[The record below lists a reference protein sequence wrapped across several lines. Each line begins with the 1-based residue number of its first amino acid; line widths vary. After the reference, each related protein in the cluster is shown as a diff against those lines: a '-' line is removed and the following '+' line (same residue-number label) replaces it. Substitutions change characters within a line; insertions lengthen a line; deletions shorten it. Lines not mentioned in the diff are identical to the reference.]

1 MKRSTSKLA
10 KSFALPLVLVAG
22 IAAAQEDPAAIFE
35 SLDADGNGSLSEAE
49 ASANEM
55 VMSKWETLDADG
67 NSEISVEEMAA
78 FTAE

>member
-10 KSFALPLVLVAG
+10 QAFALPLVLVAG
-22 IAAAQEDPAAIFE
+22 IATAQEDPAAILE

-55 VMSKWETLDADG
+55 VMSQWETLDADG
-67 NSEISVEEMAA
+67 NSEISAEELAA
-78 FTAE
+78 LAAE